1 MSDSPTPL
9 PDRAEVLDLT
19 RALLRLDTVNPPGN
33 EREAAELALAYARA
47 HGLTGDLQPVGEG
60 RANLRLVLPG
70 RGEQAPLLYCGHLDT
85 VPLGT
90 APWTHPPHAA
100 EVDEDDVLW
109 GRGAVDM
116 KGGLAAMLAGIAT
129 LARTGTRPP
138 GDVHFLATAGEE
150 VDCAGARAARD
161 TGVLEG
167 VGGLVIAE
175 PTGLDL
181 VVAHKGALFLEL
193 VTRGKA
199 AHGSMPDQGVNAITH
214 MTALLDRLTRLDLG
228 HAADP
233 LLGGATTSVGTIRG
247 GSVVNIV
254 PDLCT
259 AQVDLRSVPGLGHA
273 AVLARVGEVLD
284 ELTAALPGFDAD
296 VKVTGDYAAVGTD
309 PGEPLVRTARQVL
322 EDVLGRPP
330 ALSGVSYFSD
340 ASVLQ
345 PGTGLPTVLCGPGD
359 PNLAHQTDERVPVAE
374 LGRAAEFFTLL
385 PLAAPPSG

>member
-1 MSDSPTPL
+1 MSDTRPGS
-9 PDRAEVLDLT
+9 DVLHLT
-19 RALLRLDTVNPPGN
+19 RELLRIDTTNPPGN
-33 EREAAELALAYARA
+33 EREAAEIALAYARNS
-47 HGLTGDLQPVGEG
+47 GLTGDLHPLDGG
-60 RANLRLVLPG
+60 RANLHLVLRG
-70 RGEQAPLLYCGHLDT
+70 KGEQEPIMYCGHLDT

-90 APWTHPPHAA
+90 ARWTRPPHAA
-100 EVDEDDVLW
+100 EVDEDGVLW

-161 TGVLEG
+161 RGLLEG

-175 PTGLDL
+175 PTDLEL
-181 VVAHKGALFLEL
+181 VVAHKGALFLEF
-193 VTRGKA
+193 VTHGRA

-214 MTALLDRLTRLDLG
+214 MTALLARLSALDLG
-228 HAADP
+228 SVTDP

-254 PDLCT
+254 PDRCS
-259 AQVDLRSVPGLGHA
+259 AQVDLRSVPGVDHA
-273 AVLARVGEVLD
+273 VVLSRIQSMLD
-284 ELTAALPGFDAD
+284 ELGSTLPGFDAK
-296 VKVTGDYAAVGTD
+296 VAVTGDYAAVGTD
-309 PGEPLVRTARQVL
+309 PGEPLVQAARDVL
-322 EDVLGRPP
+322 EGVLGRPP
-330 ALSGVSYFSD
+330 RISGVSYFSD

-359 PNLAHQTDERVPVAE
+359 PNLAHQTDERVHVDA
-374 LGRAAEFFTLL
+374 LDRAAEFFTLL
-385 PLAAPPSG
+385 PLARG